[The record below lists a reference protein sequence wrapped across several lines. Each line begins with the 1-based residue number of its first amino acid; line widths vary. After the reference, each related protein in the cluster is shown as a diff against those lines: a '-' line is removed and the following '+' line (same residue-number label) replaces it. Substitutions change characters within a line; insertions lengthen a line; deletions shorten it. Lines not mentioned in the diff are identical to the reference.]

1 MGAGS
6 AVNRRRLALA
16 LCCLLLAPALPAE
29 AQDHRQKRVLVLTAL
44 RKDSPAPAAID
55 RDFQR
60 LLGEGLAGEL
70 DYYSESIDVARFG
83 EEDYQLAL
91 RDFLARKYSGRPFDL
106 VIPISEAC
114 LTFVEKHREVLFS
127 GTPVVFIA
135 APSHARPANS
145 TGVFMGLELGGT
157 IALAQRLQPDA
168 RQVFVVT
175 GTSENDSFY
184 ERVARSQ
191 FDAFKQNL
199 EFTYLSGLRMEDLER
214 RLAALPPRSIVYYL
228 PFTRDGAGRNFVP
241 SEGLDRVAAAASAPV
256 YSFMEVWMERGLVG
270 GSLLSLTRPV
280 GSAADLALR
289 VLRGERADDIAPVEI
304 DPNINQVDW
313 RQLRRWGI
321 SESRVPVGTNIRFR
335 EPSAWDRYKYY
346 IVGATSLLVVQ
357 MALIAGLLLH
367 RGKRRRAEEGVRSSQ
382 AELRGSYARIRDLA
396 ARLITAQEVERMR
409 IARELHDDVGQQ
421 LALLSIELDQL
432 GNSVRDSE
440 SSIVARAREASDR
453 TAAIS
458 TSVHDLSHQLHPPKL
473 ELMGLVVA
481 VAGLRRE
488 LAQQHG
494 IAIDFSHA
502 GVPDTVPRDISLCLF
517 RIVQEGLRNAIKHSG
532 AREVSVRL
540 AADGDGLFLSI
551 ADCGVGF
558 DSTSGQRGLGLLSM
572 RERLEPL
579 RGTLTIR
586 SSPGAGT
593 QIDVRVPLDRPSANA

>member
-1 MGAGS
+1 
-6 AVNRRRLALA
+6 VNRRRLVLA
-16 LCCLLLAPALPAE
+16 LCCLLLAPAVPPE
-29 AQDHRQKRVLVLTAL
+29 AQENRQKRVLVLTAL
-44 RKDSPAPAAID
+44 RKDSPVPAAVD

-60 LLGEGLAGEL
+60 ILGDGLAGEL
-70 DYYSESIDVARFG
+70 DYYSEAIDVARFS
-83 EEDYQLAL
+83 EDDYQLAL
-91 RDFLARKYSGRPFDL
+91 RDFLARKYRGRQFDV

-114 LTFVEKHREVLFS
+114 LTFVEKYRGVLFP

-135 APSHARPANS
+135 APSHARFPNS
-145 TGVFMGLELGGT
+145 TGVLMGLELGGT
-157 IALAQRLQPDA
+157 IALAQRLQPDVQ
-168 RQVFVVT
+168 QVFVVT

-184 ERVARSQ
+184 ERIARSQ
-191 FDAFKQNL
+191 LDAFKKNL

-214 RLAALPPRSIVYYL
+214 RLAALPSRSIVYYL
-228 PFTRDGAGRNFVP
+228 PLTRDAAGRNFLP
-241 SEGLDRVAAAASAPV
+241 IEGLDRVAAAASAPV
-256 YSFMEVWMERGLVG
+256 YSFMEVWMDRGLVG

-280 GSAADLALR
+280 QSAAELALR
-289 VLRGERADDIAPVEI
+289 VLRGESADSIDPLEI
-304 DPNINQVDW
+304 DPHISQVDW

-321 SESRVPVGTNIRFR
+321 GEGRVPTGTTIRFR
-335 EPSAWDRYKYY
+335 EPSAWSRYKYY
-346 IVGATSLLVVQ
+346 VVGATSLLVVQ
-357 MALIAGLLLH
+357 MGLIAGLLLH

-396 ARLITAQEVERMR
+396 ARLITAQEAERMR

-432 GNSVRDSE
+432 GNSVRNSE
-440 SSIVARAREASDR
+440 SSIVARAREAADR

-532 AREVSVRL
+532 AREASVRL
-540 AADGDGLFLSI
+540 AADGDGLLLSI
-551 ADCGVGF
+551 ADRGVGF
-558 DSTSGQRGLGLLSM
+558 DSTSAKSGLGLLSM

-593 QIDVRVPLDRPSANA
+593 QIDVRVPLDRPTADA